1 MTHELATAQITVT
14 KQRALVSPELAVER
28 TSTIFSRLVRETTT
42 DSIEVRTIVE
52 ALKDRSF
59 GMLMIMFAVPNAVI
73 PGISWILGAPIV
85 LIGLQLAAGR
95 RTLWLPDFMLRQR
108 LSRDLFLK
116 IASRVTKFLVW
127 VENLMKPRFGFMTT
141 PLVERLLGV
150 FLSLTAIV
158 LMMPIPWGNAL
169 PAFGIAFISI
179 GIIERDGLAIIAG
192 IVLGILG
199 AIFVA
204 AFGGAVLYAAL
215 KILNLY

>member
-1 MTHELATAQITVT
+1 
-14 KQRALVSPELAVER
+14 
-28 TSTIFSRLVRETTT
+28 
-42 DSIEVRTIVE
+42 
-52 ALKDRSF
+52 
-59 GMLMIMFAVPNAVI
+59 
-73 PGISWILGAPIV
+73 
-85 LIGLQLAAGR
+85 
-95 RTLWLPDFMLRQR
+95 
-108 LSRDLFLK
+108 
-116 IASRVTKFLVW
+116 VTKFLVW